1 MTMLRLLAAAAAF
14 VGIGAGTGIFAAAP
28 AFAQPNDPFAYQ
40 NPGEQILQGVI
51 DSLLGNR
58 YAVTDR
64 RAVRRCADAALD
76 EAIDEFGPRRR
87 DRRGNAN
94 RGWRDWR
101 SHQMRVTAIT
111 SVERRPTGLRVRGL
125 IDSGLLYALPARRA
139 GRGSDLMFRC
149 NIDYRGR
156 ISAVRVDR
164 NPDFRPPRPY

>member
-1 MTMLRLLAAAAAF
+1 MTMLRVLAAAAACAA
-14 VGIGAGTGIFAAAP
+14 VAAGISGVAAAP
-28 AFAQPNDPFAYQ
+28 ASGQPNDPFAYQ

-58 YAVTDR
+58 YNVTDR
-64 RAVRRCADAALD
+64 RAVRRCSDAALD

-87 DRRGNAN
+87 NRADR
-94 RGWRDWR
+94 RDWR
-101 SHQMRVTAIT
+101 NHQMRVTAIT
-111 SVERRPTGLRVRGL
+111 EVERRPTGLRVRGL

-139 GRGSDLMFRC
+139 SRGSDLLFRC

-156 ISAVRVDR
+156 ISNVRVDR